1 MDFAASFQYGWDTS
15 CSSMN
20 EPMVDSGKASD
31 ISVSSWP
38 VEPNPWAPFSLL
50 QQLSRQQPVSTGTQL
65 GGTGITL
72 PRLKVGDAGG
82 APPPPPAP
90 PSPQQPGRRPR
101 SFCEGMELSTLERSW
116 TA

>member
-50 QQLSRQQPVSTGTQL
+50 QQLSRQQTVSIGTQL
-65 GGTGITL
+65 GG
-72 PRLKVGDAGG
+72 AGVTHC
-82 APPPPPAP
+82 PV
-90 PSPQQPGRRPR
+90 
-101 SFCEGMELSTLERSW
+101 
-116 TA
+116 